1 MATELPI
8 AAATR
13 SIGQWSKMRCGLP
26 RIHVRT
32 VLPALLLLTA
42 YYSYAGPG
50 SNRRWICLALTI
62 GLGYLGLGHSDHSV
76 HGSHCL

>member
-1 MATELPI
+1 MYVLYCA
-8 AAATR
+8 
-13 SIGQWSKMRCGLP
+13 
-26 RIHVRT
+26 
-32 VLPALLLLTA
+32 VLPVLLLLTA
-42 YYSYAGPG
+42 HYGYAGPE